1 MFMFTTKDTP
11 TVLHLCLSIT
21 FSTQLLI
28 IVCVYVTH
36 IHCMYFQ
43 VRVCAR
49 PDVFNDT
56 SFALSVGVSVIGY
69 YEEFFGVEY
78 PLPKQG

>member
-1 MFMFTTKDTP
+1 MFVYHFQYT
-11 TVLHLCLSIT
+11 IT
-21 FSTQLLI
+21 DYC
-28 IVCVYVTH
+28 VCVRYSYSLYV
-36 IHCMYFQ
+36 YFQ

-56 SFALSVGVSVIGY
+56 AFALSVGVSVIGY

>member
-1 MFMFTTKDTP
+1 
-11 TVLHLCLSIT
+11 
-21 FSTQLLI
+21 
-28 IVCVYVTH
+28 
-36 IHCMYFQ
+36 MYFQ

-56 SFALSVGVSVIGY
+56 AFALSVGVSVIGY

>member
-1 MFMFTTKDTP
+1 MFVYHFQYT
-11 TVLHLCLSIT
+11 IT
-21 FSTQLLI
+21 DYC
-28 IVCVYVTH
+28 VCVYVTH

-56 SFALSVGVSVIGY
+56 AFALSVGVSVIGY